1 MADAPLD
8 IKALED
14 IYGSET
20 VEELL
25 EMSLKEAGDL
35 VERIAAGVSRKDA
48 TVVAQDAHQL
58 KGMCLTMTLNE
69 MSDASKSM
77 ELAAKS
83 ADWSTI
89 EKLLPVLKAQ
99 YQLFVEY
106 LRAATP
112 RGR

>member
-25 EMSLKEAGDL
+25 EMSLKEAGEL
-35 VERIAAGVSRKDA
+35 VERIAAGVSAKNT

-69 MSDASKSM
+69 MSDVSKSM

-83 ADWSTI
+83 SDWSTI
-89 EKLLPVLKAQ
+89 EKMLPLLKAQ
-99 YQLFVEY
+99 YQRFVEY
-106 LRAATP
+106 LQVAVAK
-112 RGR
+112 GR